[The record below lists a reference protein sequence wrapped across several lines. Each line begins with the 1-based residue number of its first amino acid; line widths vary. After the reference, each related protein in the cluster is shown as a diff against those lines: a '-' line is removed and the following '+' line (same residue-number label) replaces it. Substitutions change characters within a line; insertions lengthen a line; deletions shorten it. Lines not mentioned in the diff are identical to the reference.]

1 MIYLLSQKMMIKLKV
16 TTVGNSMG
24 VIFPKELV
32 EKLRLSKGD
41 MLYLLE
47 TPNGFELTPYDPEFV
62 QQMEVAEEVMREDW
76 NILRK
81 LAT

>member
-1 MIYLLSQKMMIKLKV
+1 MMIKLKV
-16 TTVGNSMG
+16 TTAGNSMG

>member
-1 MIYLLSQKMMIKLKV
+1 MIKLKV

-62 QQMEVAEEVMREDW
+62 QQMEVVEEVMREDW

>member
-1 MIYLLSQKMMIKLKV
+1 MTHLFSQKTMIKLKV

-41 MLYLLE
+41 MLYVLE

>member
-1 MIYLLSQKMMIKLKV
+1 
-16 TTVGNSMG
+16 
-24 VIFPKELV
+24 V

-41 MLYLLE
+41 MLYVLE

-76 NILRK
+76 NVLRK